1 MLRFN
6 ENTINILFLICAGIS
21 LWAPSTVSA
30 TCSVQILDARK
41 VVYKPARQVVTLK
54 HPWPAND
61 GNQLLDGVASMNIS
75 KPVYGAD
82 PRYGNWAALGAV
94 TASEMQ
100 TLMAPVRLEQ
110 RGPNLPVVLADGINH
125 TAWLTQ
131 YGYVDWAALLR
142 TGGSDVR
149 YNKVTNL
156 RVTQVAVGAG
166 SFSFDHD
173 VDATLPDPQL
183 CQKLAEN
190 GGHNGELWFW
200 YDDPDMQL
208 RLRHSLNS
216 QRDTFTA
223 PLTVVVGYQLQKW
236 VKLRAVPNKLIFGS
250 NPAGKTI
257 NRDVAIGLSS
267 SIQSRV
273 RYTFSY
279 SSVSKTGEEV
289 LIDGRSLPV
298 QFIVSLPASNNSN
311 SFTDFKHQ
319 VSLTS
324 PDPGKVD
331 GNILVVAE
339 ML

>member
-6 ENTINILFLICAGIS
+6 ENTILLVSRVVCAGIA
-21 LWAPSTVSA
+21 LWSPCTVSA
-30 TCSVQILDARK
+30 TCLVQILDAGK
-41 VVYKPARQVVTLK
+41 VVYKPSRNIVTLK

-61 GNQLLDGVASMNIS
+61 GNQYLDGLATMNIS
-75 KPVYGAD
+75 DPVYGAD
-82 PRYGNWAALGAV
+82 PRYGNWAPLGAV
-94 TASEMQ
+94 TPSEME
-100 TLMAPVRLEQ
+100 TLMAPVRLES
-110 RGPNLPVVLADGINH
+110 RGPNFPVQLWDGINH
-125 TAWLTQ
+125 STISRYAF
-131 YGYVDWAALLR
+131 VDWAALLR
-142 TGGSDVR
+142 TGGSNVQFR
-149 YNKVTNL
+149 KVTKL
-156 RVTQVAVGAG
+156 RVTQASVGVA

-200 YDDPDMQL
+200 YDYPDMQL

-216 QRDTFTA
+216 QRDTFSA

-324 PDPGKVD
+324 PAPGKVD